1 MLFRSAGVSGFK
13 AMYRHF
19 AEVAPLHQNVTIEDV
34 GAAATFLCS
43 NLAAKTTGEVL
54 YVDAGY
60 NILGITEPVE

>member
-1 MLFRSAGVSGFK
+1 
-13 AMYRHF
+13 MYKHF
-19 AEVAPLHQNVTIEDV
+19 AEVAPLHQNVTTEDV
-34 GAAATFLCS
+34 GAAAVFLCS